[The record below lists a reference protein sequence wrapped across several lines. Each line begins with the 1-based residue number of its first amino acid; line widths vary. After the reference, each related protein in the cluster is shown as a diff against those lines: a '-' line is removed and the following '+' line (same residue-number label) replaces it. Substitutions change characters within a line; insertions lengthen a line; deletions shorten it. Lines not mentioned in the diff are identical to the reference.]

1 MKFGNKSNFYWFN
14 FAKLQNDNIYSE
26 RTISEIALA
35 NAKVGDKI
43 PYKDGFATVSKITKK
58 TLFIEYCINSL
69 GNSFADFLMFFYIK
83 IGFFGKLSK
92 INFNWIFF
100 EIKLYYLYY
109 KNLESFLDFELIPII
124 Y

>member
-1 MKFGNKSNFYWFN
+1 
-14 FAKLQNDNIYSE
+14 
-26 RTISEIALA
+26 
-35 NAKVGDKI
+35 
-43 PYKDGFATVSKITKK
+43 
-58 TLFIEYCINSL
+58 
-69 GNSFADFLMFFYIK
+69 MFFYIK